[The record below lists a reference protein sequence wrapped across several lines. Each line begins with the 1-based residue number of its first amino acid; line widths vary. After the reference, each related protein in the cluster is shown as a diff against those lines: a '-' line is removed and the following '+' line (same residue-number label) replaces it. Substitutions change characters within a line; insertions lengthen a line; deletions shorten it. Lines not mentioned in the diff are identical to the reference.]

1 MCRGGRRVH
10 HILTLRNGC
19 CLQLSKQYSFRVSPS
34 HSVCFYSKQQGTN
47 GGADAAKIKLKSSV
61 LERLLRASSSGH

>member
-19 CLQLSKQYSFRVSPS
+19 CSQLSKQYSFAFLRHIQCVFILNNKAQMEEQTLP
-34 HSVCFYSKQQGTN
+34 
-47 GGADAAKIKLKSSV
+47 KLN
-61 LERLLRASSSGH
+61 